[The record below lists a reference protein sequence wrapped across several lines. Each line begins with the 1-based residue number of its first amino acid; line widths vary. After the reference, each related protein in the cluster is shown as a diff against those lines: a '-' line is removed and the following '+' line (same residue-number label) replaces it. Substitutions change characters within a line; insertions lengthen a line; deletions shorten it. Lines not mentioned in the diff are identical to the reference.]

1 MYIFQ
6 ADWSLFQ
13 AGWKTTK
20 SVLVVAL
27 KFTANGDPKP
37 KSEPCLGR
45 PILVLMCVDTL
56 TYRTSLTDKLLYW
69 TTNIKR
75 SLCKYRVSQFSM
87 LDQFI
92 WPDWARILWQPI
104 RIYSNVYQ
112 QTNQPTNLPAYQNCN
127 PITYIP
133 PTYRPTNRLTNLPI
147 YQIATSNQ
155 PTYRPTCVM
164 RLRKGVGPT
173 CWDLWATS
181 RASWMW
187 AWDTP
192 ETSTAKVRR
201 VR

>member
-6 ADWSLFQ
+6 ADWSWFQ

-27 KFTANGDPKP
+27 KFTANGDHKP
-37 KSEPCLGR
+37 RSEPCLGR

-133 PTYRPTNRLTNLPI
+133 PTYRPTNRLTNLPTCLPNCHI
-147 YQIATSNQ
+147 Q
-155 PTYRPTCVM
+155 PTDRPT
-164 RLRKGVGPT
+164 
-173 CWDLWATS
+173 DLP
-181 RASWMW
+181 ASWGW
-187 AWDTP
+187 ERELVLHAEISEPLQERLECEPGIRLTR
-192 ETSTAKVRR
+192 AQQK
-201 VR
+201 